1 MVKEISEGRKN
12 RKYTIS
18 QKLEIVKYAKETN
31 NHQAAAK
38 YNVDRKSI
46 REWRLK
52 EEMFS
57 KVIDKEE
64 RFTLHP
70 GRKPKGS
77 KERRI
82 KLRKIKQKK
91 DNEIKGKIKRTKN
104 SIGKIKGILK
114 RIKIKGKKNVYI
126 IILADI
132 NQLLSL
138 IKKQLYN
145 LNHKSYLKTITKYTY
160 IYIL

>member
-1 MVKEISEGRKN
+1 MVKEIGEGKRN

-18 QKLEIVKYAKETN
+18 KKLEIVKYAKETN

-52 EEMFS
+52 EEEFN

-70 GRKPKGS
+70 GRKPKGN

-82 KLRKIKQKK
+82 ILRKIKHK
-91 DNEIKGKIKRTKN
+91 DKNDNTIKGKMAKTSKEEVIIR
-104 SIGKIKGILK
+104 GVKGMLK
-114 RIKIKGKKNVYI
+114 KIKIKGKKNVYI
-126 IILADI
+126 IILGDI

-138 IKKQLYN
+138 KQ
-145 LNHKSYLKTITKYTY
+145 
-160 IYIL
+160 

>member
-18 QKLEIVKYAKETN
+18 KKLEIVKYAKETN

-52 EEMFS
+52 EEVFS

-91 DNEIKGKIKRTKN
+91 DNEIKGKMKN

-138 IKKQLYN
+138 IKK
-145 LNHKSYLKTITKYTY
+145 
-160 IYIL
+160 

>member
-52 EEMFS
+52 EEVFS

-138 IKKQLYN
+138 IKK
-145 LNHKSYLKTITKYTY
+145 
-160 IYIL
+160 